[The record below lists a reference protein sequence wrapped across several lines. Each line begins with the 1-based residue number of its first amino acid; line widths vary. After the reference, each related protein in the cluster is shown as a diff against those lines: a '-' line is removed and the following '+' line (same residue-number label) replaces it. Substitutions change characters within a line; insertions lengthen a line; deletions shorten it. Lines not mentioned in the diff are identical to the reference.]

1 MVKNPLASAGD
12 AGDRVGFDPWVEK
25 IPLEKEMATHSSIL
39 AWRIP
44 WTKES
49 GSPQSRK
56 ELDMI
61 EVSVHTHG
69 KLLTTAHDLRLL
81 PGSSVK
87 LDILKS
93 YGFLS
98 SFSFFLS
105 FFFCVYIILSF
116 LSLSSFSGAWSLS
129 KGQGSNPSPS
139 LTGSVTLSSSHLCGK
154 EIKMPTSEP
163 CCPQLEALSP
173 RSALR

>member
-12 AGDRVGFDPWVEK
+12 AGDPVGFDPWVEK
-25 IPLEKEMATHSSIL
+25 IPLEKEMATHSGIL

-44 WTKES
+44 WTEES
-49 GSPQSRK
+49 GSPQGCK

-61 EVSVHTHG
+61 ETLSVHTYG
-69 KLLTTAHDLRLL
+69 ELLTTAHDLGLL

-87 LDILKS
+87 LDILKL

-105 FFFCVYIILSF
+105 FFVCVCVCVCVYYLF
-116 LSLSSFSGAWSLS
+116 
-129 KGQGSNPSPS
+129 SPS
-139 LTGSVTLSSSHLCGK
+139 LPFLELGPCPRVK
-154 EIKMPTSEP
+154 VQMP
-163 CCPQLEALSP
+163 
-173 RSALR
+173 ALR

>member
-98 SFSFFLS
+98 SFS
-105 FFFCVYIILSF
+105 
-116 LSLSSFSGAWSLS
+116 GAWSLS